1 VCARRAPLLAACSRP
16 PCAQRRPTRC
26 RVAAPAVGIRINGRA
41 GGGGTADGRD
51 ARVGEAKAAARDV
64 PSPFFAP
71 RRAGG
76 ARCWMHCRALGSRM
90 QGIPVGGA
98 RCASSAAAAV
108 LRAKIQVPSAAADVV
123 ASGTRLPFASRQ
135 HPWPV
140 PSRLPGACQL
150 PWSAWRGAHATH
162 SSPLSPAQQVH
173 RWQGA
178 PQAAGHQGRSQE
190 RAGHWRRE
198 EGAHTGL
205 RWADGATRGRALPD
219 PRFERAARELAQPPH
234 AYRTP

>member
-1 VCARRAPLLAACSRP
+1 MRAC
-16 PCAQRRPTRC
+16 
-26 RVAAPAVGIRINGRA
+26 GRA
-41 GGGGTADGRD
+41 SGKRGADGQASR
-51 ARVGEAKAAARDV
+51 AQEGKAQCRRRVFGCFSHAAARAGHRVGEISARWIALRKDHTETV
-64 PSPFFAP
+64 SFWPPETPQRRCGP
-71 RRAGG
+71 RF
-76 ARCWMHCRALGSRM
+76 
-90 QGIPVGGA
+90 
-98 RCASSAAAAV
+98 
-108 LRAKIQVPSAAADVV
+108 KVPSAAADVA
-123 ASGTRLPFASRQ
+123 ASGTRFLLASRQ

-162 SSPLSPAQQVH
+162 SSPPSPVQQVH